1 MSTSTD
7 YRARELARRDRLTDR
22 RQARRGKLD
31 TLAAFQAPQTGVQ
44 GATGLVQGIR
54 MGMKGKK

>member
-7 YRARELARRDRLTDR
+7 YRTRELARRDRLTDR

-31 TLAAFQAPQTGVQ
+31 TLAAFQARVQ
-44 GATGLVQGIR
+44 RVQLKRGLGL
-54 MGMKGKK
+54 